1 MNNFLDFYKNNR
13 GTILVIIWILAF
25 LLIGFFILGQ
35 VSKRISN
42 STTAISV
49 DNLYKS
55 YTFETTQLNNIEI
68 NLISEHLIVQPAND
82 NKITVE
88 LYGSWNSQIEPN
100 IDCNNSNLIIKQIT
114 KRFFN
119 FGQKFVLVKLP
130 ANAVSP
136 NTNFNAELVSGR
148 FEMHDFNL
156 NKMNVET
163 VSGTSFIKN
172 IESEKLN
179 VNSTSGKINIE
190 NSTIKELDVYSTSGA
205 LNIEGMYNEI
215 SAEAVSGKITVT
227 NKKDFESD
235 SDFSAIS
242 GSIQLYL
249 PADANPELNCSS
261 TSGHV
266 YSEYHDSKT
275 KKLKDKIGSGL
286 YELKA
291 KSVSGSV
298 KINKLNK

>member
-130 ANAVSP
+130 ANAVTS

-156 NKMNVET
+156 NKMKVET

-227 NKKDFESD
+227 NKKDFEND

>member
-1 MNNFLDFYKNNR
+1 M
-13 GTILVIIWILAF
+13 
-25 LLIGFFILGQ
+25 
-35 VSKRISN
+35 
-42 STTAISV
+42 
-49 DNLYKS
+49 
-55 YTFETTQLNNIEI
+55 
-68 NLISEHLIVQPAND
+68 
-82 NKITVE
+82 
-88 LYGSWNSQIEPN
+88 
-100 IDCNNSNLIIKQIT
+100 
-114 KRFFN
+114 
-119 FGQKFVLVKLP
+119 LVKLP
-130 ANAVSP
+130 VNAVSP

-190 NSTIKELDVYSTSGA
+190 NSTIKKLDIYSTSGA

-261 TSGHV
+261 TSGYV

>member
-25 LLIGFFILGQ
+25 LLIGFFILGS

-100 IDCNNSNLIIKQIT
+100 IDCNNSNLIIKQKT

-119 FGQKFVLVKLP
+119 FGQKLVLVKLP
-130 ANAVSP
+130 ANAVIS
-136 NTNFNAELVSGR
+136 NTNFNAGLVSGR

-190 NSTIKELDVYSTSGA
+190 NSTIKKLDVYSTSGA
-205 LNIEGMYNEI
+205 INMEGMYNKI
-215 SAEAVSGKITVT
+215 SAEAVSGKITVI
-227 NKKDFESD
+227 NKKDFESN

>member
-100 IDCNNSNLIIKQIT
+100 IDFNNSNLIIKQIT

-130 ANAVSP
+130 ANAVTS

-156 NKMNVET
+156 NKMKVET

-227 NKKDFESD
+227 NKKDFEND

-275 KKLKDKIGSGL
+275 KKIKDKIGSGL

>member
-25 LLIGFFILGQ
+25 LLIGSFILGS
-35 VSKRISN
+35 VNKRISN

-119 FGQKFVLVKLP
+119 IGQKSLLVKLP
-130 ANAVSP
+130 ANAVTS

-227 NKKDFESD
+227 NKKDFERD

>member
-35 VSKRISN
+35 VNKRISN

-68 NLISEHLIVQPAND
+68 NLISENLIVQPAND

-100 IDCNNSNLIIKQIT
+100 IDCNNSNLIIKQKT

-119 FGQKFVLVKLP
+119 FRQKLVLVKLP
-130 ANAVSP
+130 VNAVSP
-136 NTNFNAELVSGR
+136 NTNFNAVLVSGR

-172 IESEKLN
+172 IESEKLD
-179 VNSTSGKINIE
+179 VNSVSGKINIE

-227 NKKDFESD
+227 NKKDFEND

>member
-25 LLIGFFILGQ
+25 LVIGFFILGQ

-49 DNLYKS
+49 DNLYKT

-100 IDCNNSNLIIKQIT
+100 IDCNNSNLIIKQKT

-119 FGQKFVLVKLP
+119 FRQKLVLVKLP
-130 ANAVSP
+130 INAVTS
-136 NTNFNAELVSGR
+136 NTNFNAELISGR

-172 IESEKLN
+172 IQSAKLD
-179 VNSTSGKINIE
+179 VKSISGKINIE

-205 LNIEGMYNEI
+205 LNMEGMYNEI
-215 SAEAVSGKITVT
+215 SAEAVSGKIIVT

-235 SDFSAIS
+235 SEFSTIS

-249 PADANPELNCSS
+249 PADAKPRLNCSS
-261 TSGHV
+261 TSGYV
-266 YSEYHDSKT
+266 YSEYHDSKA
-275 KKLKDKIGSGL
+275 KKLKDKTDSGL
-286 YELKA
+286 YELEA

>member
-68 NLISEHLIVQPAND
+68 NLISENLIVQPAND

-130 ANAVSP
+130 ANAVTS

-227 NKKDFESD
+227 NKKDFEND

-298 KINKLNK
+298 KIYKLNK

>member
-1 MNNFLDFYKNNR
+1 M
-13 GTILVIIWILAF
+13 VIIWILAF

-68 NLISEHLIVQPAND
+68 NLISENLIVQPAND

-100 IDCNNSNLIIKQIT
+100 IDCNNSNLIIKQKT

-130 ANAVSP
+130 ANAVTS
-136 NTNFNAELVSGR
+136 NTNFNAELISGR

-156 NKMNVET
+156 NQMNVET

-172 IESEKLN
+172 IESKKLN

-190 NSTIKELDVYSTSGA
+190 NSTIKKLDVYSTSGA
-205 LNIEGMYNEI
+205 INIEGMYNKI

-275 KKLKDKIGSGL
+275 KKLKD
-286 YELKA
+286 
-291 KSVSGSV
+291 
-298 KINKLNK
+298 

>member
-130 ANAVSP
+130 ANAVTS

-227 NKKDFESD
+227 NKKDFERD

>member
-68 NLISEHLIVQPAND
+68 NLISENLIVQPAND

-100 IDCNNSNLIIKQIT
+100 IDCNNSNLIIKQKT

-119 FGQKFVLVKLP
+119 FRQKLVLVKLP
-130 ANAVSP
+130 VNAVSP
-136 NTNFNAELVSGR
+136 NTNFNAVLISGR

-172 IESEKLN
+172 IESEKLD
-179 VNSTSGKINIE
+179 VNSVSGKINIE

-227 NKKDFESD
+227 NKKDFEND

>member
-25 LLIGFFILGQ
+25 LVIGFFILSQ

-42 STTAISV
+42 STTAISEN
-49 DNLYKS
+49 NLYKS
-55 YTFETTQLNNIEI
+55 YTFETTQLDNIEI

-100 IDCNNSNLIIKQIT
+100 IDCNNSNLIIKQKT

-119 FGQKFVLVKLP
+119 FRQKLVLVKLP
-130 ANAVSP
+130 VNAVSP
-136 NTNFNAELVSGR
+136 NTNFNAVLISGR

-172 IESEKLN
+172 IESEKLD
-179 VNSTSGKINIE
+179 VNSVSGKINIE

-227 NKKDFESD
+227 NKKDFEND

>member
-35 VSKRISN
+35 VSKRIRN

-68 NLISEHLIVQPAND
+68 NLISENLIVQPADD

-88 LYGSWNSQIEPN
+88 LYGSWNSQIEPT
-100 IDCNNSNLIIKQIT
+100 IDCNNSNLIIKQKT

-130 ANAVSP
+130 VNAVSP

-172 IESEKLN
+172 IESEKLD

-190 NSTIKELDVYSTSGA
+190 NSTIKKLDIYSTSGA

-227 NKKDFESD
+227 NKKDFEND

-298 KINKLNK
+298 KIYKLNK

>member
-68 NLISEHLIVQPAND
+68 NLISENLIVQPAND

-100 IDCNNSNLIIKQIT
+100 IDCNNSNLIIKQKT

-119 FGQKFVLVKLP
+119 FLSFVFILVYLLSLLIFTEP
-130 ANAVSP
+130 L
-136 NTNFNAELVSGR
+136 T
-148 FEMHDFNL
+148 DFAFSSYNPEPIL
-156 NKMNVET
+156 
-163 VSGTSFIKN
+163 SF
-172 IESEKLN
+172 SFF
-179 VNSTSGKINIE
+179 V
-190 NSTIKELDVYSTSGA
+190 
-205 LNIEGMYNEI
+205 
-215 SAEAVSGKITVT
+215 
-227 NKKDFESD
+227 FES
-235 SDFSAIS
+235 
-242 GSIQLYL
+242 
-249 PADANPELNCSS
+249 
-261 TSGHV
+261 
-266 YSEYHDSKT
+266 
-275 KKLKDKIGSGL
+275 
-286 YELKA
+286 
-291 KSVSGSV
+291 
-298 KINKLNK
+298 

>member
-88 LYGSWNSQIEPN
+88 LYGSLNSQTEPN

-130 ANAVSP
+130 ANAVTS

-227 NKKDFESD
+227 NKKDFERD

-298 KINKLNK
+298 KIYKLNK

>member
-25 LLIGFFILGQ
+25 LLIGFFIIGQ

-130 ANAVSP
+130 ANAVTS

-156 NKMNVET
+156 NKMKVET

-190 NSTIKELDVYSTSGA
+190 NSTIKKLDIYSTSGA

-215 SAEAVSGKITVT
+215 SAEAVSGKI
-227 NKKDFESD
+227 
-235 SDFSAIS
+235 
-242 GSIQLYL
+242 GL
-249 PADANPELNCSS
+249 PIL
-261 TSGHV
+261 
-266 YSEYHDSKT
+266 
-275 KKLKDKIGSGL
+275 
-286 YELKA
+286 
-291 KSVSGSV
+291 
-298 KINKLNK
+298 

>member
-68 NLISEHLIVQPAND
+68 NLISENLIVQPAND

-130 ANAVSP
+130 ANAVTS
-136 NTNFNAELVSGR
+136 NTNFNAEVVSGR

-190 NSTIKELDVYSTSGA
+190 NSTIKKLDIYSTSGA

-227 NKKDFESD
+227 NKKDFERD